1 MITRRLTYRLYPTKH
16 QEDRLHYTRKL
27 HCLLYNAAVSNRRT
41 QYQKFNHSVNYLE
54 QQNSLPGF
62 KQVWTDYNMLG
73 SHTLQATLKRVDFG
87 FKRFFK
93 GLGKSPKFK
102 ASRFYKG
109 WTYADRQSWKVH
121 SIGDNGYLELKDLGF
136 QIQMRGKARTWGDP
150 TTCTVLW
157 KNGKWYA
164 SITVNCEPVREL
176 GREVVG
182 ADFGCKTAI
191 AFSDGT
197 VVESPKFLKQAE
209 TQIKKLSKQLRRK
222 QHRIQGK
229 QKASRRW
236 KKIQA
241 KLSRLKRKV
250 ANQRQNWVHQVAT
263 DITRRNS
270 IVVTEKINTSTPL
283 GVEAERSRSLNLKGM
298 TCKAKKGSKRKR
310 QKAGLNKSLLDVG
323 IGMLKQAITY
333 KLEEGEGS
341 LIHAPTRQLKPTQRC
356 NECWQLTPKTLS
368 DRLHICKHFNHLDD
382 RDINSAKVCLTW
394 YRSKELASLVVDEPS
409 STSKATKSCGS
420 MKQLA
425 QMKRPKPPSQ
435 SQTDGV

>member
-1 MITRRLTYRLYPTKH
+1 MITRRLTYRLYPTRH

-62 KQVWTDYNMLG
+62 KQVWTDYKQLG
-73 SHTLQATLKRVDFG
+73 SHTLQATLKRVDFA
-87 FKRFFK
+87 FQRFFK
-93 GLGKSPKFK
+93 GLGKYPKFK
-102 ASRFYKG
+102 SSRFYKG
-109 WTYADRQSWKVH
+109 WTYPDRQSWKVH

-150 TTCTVLW
+150 TTCTILW
-157 KNGKWYA
+157 KNGKWYT

-197 VVESPKFLKQAE
+197 VVESPKFLRQAE
-209 TQIKKLSKQLRRK
+209 SKIKKLSKQLRRK
-222 QHRIQGK
+222 QRPVKGK

-236 KKIQA
+236 KKIQN
-241 KLSRLKRKV
+241 KLSKLKRKV
-250 ANQRQNWVHQVAT
+250 ANQRNNWIHHVAA
-263 DITRRNS
+263 DITSRNS
-270 IVVTEKINTSTPL
+270 IVVTEQI
-283 GVEAERSRSLNLKGM
+283 NLKGM
-298 TCKAKKGSKRKR
+298 TCKAKKGKRKR

-341 LIHAPTRQLKPTQRC
+341 LVHAPAKQLKPTQRC
-356 NECWQLTPKTLS
+356 NECWELTPKSLS
-368 DRLHICKHFNHLDD
+368 DRLHICQHCHHQDD

-394 YRSKELASLVVDEPS
+394 YRRKELASSVVDEPS
-409 STSKATKSCGS
+409 STSRATKFCGS

-425 QMKRPKPPSQ
+425 QLKRSLPPSQ
-435 SQTDGV
+435 SKTDGV